1 MFDNVFD
8 LHCDLPTAVY
18 IDKKPIGSND
28 CHWSVDKIP
37 FRCFTQ
43 FFATYINQT
52 TVKNPFSYAKNMITA
67 FKNEVE
73 KTDGICLAENRSDIE
88 NNQKRGLNSA
98 VLTIEGGEALE
109 GKIENLNYFYK
120 LGVRLMTLTWNFE
133 NELAYGVMENKDTKP
148 LKPFGLKAVNK
159 METLGMIV
167 DVSHVNEGGF
177 WSVAEHASKP
187 FAASHSNARSVCKH
201 KRNLTDDQIRCIIDL
216 GGIIGLN
223 FYPVFLNDS
232 GYADVTDILR
242 HIDHFLSL
250 GAENNI
256 MLGCDFD
263 GIDTTLR
270 GLENISKLPY
280 LIEEMQKN
288 HFNDDIIA
296 KIFQN
301 NGKRWLNSMF
311 F

>member
-18 IDKKPIGSND
+18 IDKKPIDSND
-28 CHWSVDKIP
+28 CHWSVDKNP

-43 FFATYINQT
+43 FFAAYINQT

-73 KTDGICLAENRSDIE
+73 KTDGISLAENASDIE
-88 NNQKRGLNSA
+88 RNQKCGLNSA

-109 GKIENLNYFYK
+109 GKIENLEYFYK

-133 NELAYGVMENKDTKP
+133 NELAYGVMENKDAKP
-148 LKPFGLKAVNK
+148 LKPFGLRVINK

-167 DVSHVNEGGF
+167 DVSHLNEGGF

-187 FAASHSNARSVCKH
+187 FAASHSNARSVCAH
-201 KRNLTDDQIRCIIDL
+201 NRNLTDDQIRCIVDL

-232 GYADVTDILR
+232 GHADVTDILR

-263 GIDTTLR
+263 GIDTTPQ
-270 GLENISKLPY
+270 GLENISKLPF

-288 HFNDDIIA
+288 HFSDDIIA

-301 NGKRWLNSMF
+301 NGKRWLNSVLF
-311 F
+311 